1 MAYVFQAVCTLFD
14 RSVWILIAGSRY
26 RGMSWLLLL
35 VNGLNAAATILRFT
49 TTILLC
55 SKIHRAN
62 ESLQSKISRYLA
74 VTWFRLKPKERQFF
88 TAFLVRVQDRGTVA
102 SPLGLYPIRPSI
114 LLALLSL
121 LVTYLIVLLQSSEIT
136 TFASYGNFTG
146 LITGTRFFTP
156 AS

>member
-1 MAYVFQAVCTLFD
+1 
-14 RSVWILIAGSRY
+14 
-26 RGMSWLLLL
+26 MSWLLLL
-35 VNGLNAAATILRFT
+35 VNGMNAAATILRFT

-55 SKIHRAN
+55 SRLHTATEN
-62 ESLQSKISRYLA
+62 VQSKVSRYMA
-74 VTWFRLKPKERQFF
+74 IMWFRLKPSERQFF

-136 TFASYGNFTG
+136 NFSSYGNFTG
-146 LITGTRFFTP
+146 LITGTKFYSPF
-156 AS
+156 